1 MNAGV
6 SSLVRTFCVHPS
18 SFTPHHAQPLM
29 KKNRGFNEPVENL
42 IAGGRTLHEDGEPSS
57 LAAQPGRVDPPPELN
72 VQRQFQQLMPH
83 LVSQESI
90 NECSIVTSD
99 YIKFAKL
106 FIQ

>member
-42 IAGGRTLHEDGEPSS
+42 VSGGRTLHEDGEPSS

-72 VQRQFQQLMPH
+72 VQRQFQQLIPH
-83 LVSQESI
+83 LVSQQSI
-90 NECSIVTSD
+90 NERSVVACDDIM
-99 YIKFAKL
+99 FAKP